1 MAIDATFVSPGILP
15 PIISTTP
22 NSPTVCANVSTR
34 PDNMED
40 LILGN
45 KTFKSVCHLLLPSE
59 KEASLSVGDNAD
71 DMVNKSYAPYGLLDK
86 KEKSTFHRMLS
97 EKILETIGNSK
108 NFKSKFEGKQNTI
121 TTVKTVKDKQQNLF
135 INA

>member
-1 MAIDATFVSPGILP
+1 MTSVFDAAGNSVGVTVLEM
-15 PIISTTP
+15 TP
-22 NSPTVCANVSTR
+22 NVVTQV
-34 PDNMED
+34 
-40 LILGN
+40 
-45 KTFKSVCHLLLPSE
+45 KSVE
-59 KEASLSVGDNAD
+59 TDGYDAIQVG
-71 DMVNKSYAPYGLLDK
+71 YGDK